1 MYNFSVPSQ
10 LKARMDRIAQPW
22 KTFSYTPTGPVGL
35 AGKRVII
42 ASAVGFYAGTAFEE
56 MDFQEQF
63 LRKFLGFWASQML
76 CLSGLKAHLK
86 EEVKLRELSRAFSL
100 IPQAINSVSA
110 AKE

>member
-10 LKARMDRIAQPW
+10 LKARMDRIAQPG
-22 KTFSYTPTGPVGL
+22 KPSATPQQALLVL
-35 AGKRVII
+35 RGKKSHHSLSR
-42 ASAVGFYAGTAFEE
+42 GFYAGTAFEE

-63 LRKFLGFWASQML
+63 LRKFLGFGISNVVFVRAEGASK
-76 CLSGLKAHLK
+76 G